1 MGASLLITLREGL
14 EAALIISIILAF
26 LSRMDQPKQIRSGW
40 LGAGAAVA
48 ASLAAGAVVFWTA
61 GELSGRAEELY
72 EGTAMLVAVAVLS
85 YMVMW
90 MRKQARFLK
99 GHLEAQVESALK
111 TGSTF
116 AMGFLAF
123 VVVIREGIETVL
135 FLFSAWRVDSD
146 TSALFLGGLIGLAV
160 AITIGYLG
168 YKGSRFIN
176 LRTFFNVTGVLLIIF
191 AAGLLAHGIHEFQ
204 EAGVFPVIQ
213 EEVWNT
219 NGVLNEKAGIGSFV
233 KALFGY
239 NGNPE
244 LLEVL
249 FYFAYLVG
257 VLWTYFRPT
266 REPSRISQPA
276 APQRGEG

>member
-1 MGASLLITLREGL
+1 LGASLLITLREGL

-26 LSRMDQPKQIRSGW
+26 LVRTGQHRALRSAW
-40 LGAGAAVA
+40 LGTGAAVVL
-48 ASLAAGAVVFWTA
+48 SVAAGAIVFWTA
-61 GELSGRAEELY
+61 GELSGRAEQIY
-72 EGTAMLVAVAVLS
+72 EGLAMLVAVGVLS
-85 YMVMW
+85 YMVLW
-90 MRKQARFLK
+90 MRKQARYIK
-99 GHLEAQVESALK
+99 SGLEAQVESALK

-116 AMGFLAF
+116 AMALLAF

-135 FLFSAWRVDSD
+135 FLFSAWKVEGD
-146 TSALFLGGLIGLAV
+146 TAALFIGGIIGLVV
-160 AITIGYLG
+160 AIAVGYLG

-176 LRTFFNVTGVLLIIF
+176 LRVFFNITGVLLIFF

-204 EAGVFPVIQ
+204 EAGLFPILQ

-219 NGVLNEKAGIGSFV
+219 NGILNEKAGLGSFL

-249 FYFAYLVG
+249 FYFAYLGG
-257 VLWTYFRPT
+257 VLWTFFRPAS
-266 REPSRISQPA
+266 ESPRITQPA
-276 APQRGEG
+276 TDT

>member
-26 LSRMDQPKQIRSGW
+26 LSRMGQPKQFRSVW
-40 LGAGAAVA
+40 LGTGAAVA
-48 ASLAAGAVVFWTA
+48 ASLVAGAIVFWTA
-61 GELSGRAEELY
+61 GELSGRAEEVF

-85 YMVMW
+85 YMVLW
-90 MRKQARFLK
+90 MRKQARSLK
-99 GHLEAQVESALK
+99 AHLEAQVESALK

-116 AMGFLAF
+116 AMALLAF

-135 FLFSAWRVDSD
+135 FLFSAWRVEED
-146 TSALFLGGLIGLAV
+146 TVALFLGGLIGLTV
-160 AITIGYLG
+160 AIAIGYLG

-176 LRTFFNVTGVLLIIF
+176 LRTFFNVTGVLLVFF

-204 EAGVFPVIQ
+204 EAGIFPIVL

-219 NGVLNEKAGIGSFV
+219 NGVLSEQAGLGSFL

-249 FYFAYLVG
+249 SYFTYLVG
-257 VLWTYFRPT
+257 VLWIYFRPA

-276 APQRGEG
+276 IPQ

>member
-26 LSRMDQPKQIRSGW
+26 LSRMDQPKQIRSVW

-257 VLWTYFRPT
+257 VLWTYFRP
-266 REPSRISQPA
+266 
-276 APQRGEG
+276 